1 MNKAI
6 RAAAQANANA
16 REVSLQGWDTANVVT
31 LDVLNAA
38 IASQGT
44 TPPGFDLTEA
54 PTSIT
59 GKWGPWQVTPGRD
72 GSLVEILC
80 PVASGTGDN
89 GGVKTDL
96 AGAVVKIEITLK
108 TLDDATVTITDS
120 TGTPPP
126 NSIKST
132 PGVTTTLVA
141 NDQPSGQDPAV
152 TVLMITPKSLRNP
165 YQFLFE
171 DWFNANIASFKH
183 IFHAIMLSEQAAK
196 ADFQWLKPTSIS
208 YATASSTSGATNI
221 FAALCQTD
229 NDSIGNLA
237 QQIDIAVIQ
246 NLPAGCNSV
255 LAISGEKF
263 VEHILKKGAQQV
275 LQGSQLTDFDIVGNG
290 LVLTNNKPLTWQK
303 MTLND
308 GALVSPNIP
317 TNNFRMRVVGDQIEL
332 EFTDLTFSH
341 PLLVGNDLFT
351 LSFTQY
357 YSIKL
362 GQNAAGEQ
370 VLVPDFP
377 TVMVAGVAVPLIVDK
392 CAITVTP
399 DQSAQDFQKYMDIAS
414 MVLSILPFGAAV
426 FKAGAWGLRTG
437 SALAARIS
445 SAAKV
450 ASGTMD
456 VAVDATE
463 AASMVDMT
471 TYGTDNL
478 AAAAAFAS
486 NAPAGAGFAT
496 LVNRIALISGMWAG
510 ITTIAG
516 SIAKLQH
523 NGDLDISGSPSIGD
537 FLANVL
543 GASKWPGAK
552 NWTLKEAEL
561 AQSLLL
567 HGELK

>member
-6 RAAAQANANA
+6 RPAAQANANA

-38 IASQGT
+38 VAKQKT
-44 TPPGFDLTEA
+44 TPPTFDLTEA

-59 GKWGPWQVTPGRD
+59 GKWGDWQVTPGRD

-96 AGAVVKIEITLK
+96 AGAVVKVEITLK
-108 TLDDATVTITDS
+108 TLDDATVTIKDP
-120 TGTPPP
+120 TGTPPA
-126 NSIKST
+126 NGKA
-132 PGVTTTLVA
+132 TTLVA
-141 NDQPSGQDPAV
+141 NDVPTGQDPAV

-183 IFHAIMLSEQAAK
+183 IFYAIMLNEQAANG
-196 ADFQWLKPTSIS
+196 DFQWLKPTAIS
-208 YATASSTSGATNI
+208 YATATSTSGNQNI

-229 NDSIGNLA
+229 GDLIGNLA
-237 QQIDIAVIQ
+237 QQIDLAVIQ

-263 VEHILKKGAQQV
+263 VEHILKTGAQQV
-275 LQGSQLTDFDIVGNG
+275 LKGSKLADFDIIGNG
-290 LVLTNNKPLTWQK
+290 LVLTNNKALTWQD
-303 MTLND
+303 MTLD
-308 GALVSPNIP
+308 DKTLVSPNIP
-317 TNNFRMRVVGDQIEL
+317 QGNFRMRVVGDQIEL

-341 PLLVGNDLFT
+341 PLMVGNDLFS

-357 YSIKL
+357 YNIKL

-377 TVMVAGVAVPLIVDK
+377 TITVNGVTLPLIVDK
-392 CAITVTP
+392 CQISVTP
-399 DQSAQDFQKYMDIAS
+399 DASAADFQKYMDIAS
-414 MVLSILPFGAAV
+414 IALSVLPIGAGI
-426 FKAGAWGLRTG
+426 FKAGAWGIRAG
-437 SALAARIS
+437 SALASRIS
-445 SAAKV
+445 SAARV

-486 NAPAGAGFAT
+486 KAPAGAGFAT
-496 LVNRIALISGMWAG
+496 LVNRIALISGMWAA

-516 SIAKLQH
+516 SIVKLQH

-543 GASKWPGAK
+543 GASKWPGST

-567 HGELK
+567 HGELT